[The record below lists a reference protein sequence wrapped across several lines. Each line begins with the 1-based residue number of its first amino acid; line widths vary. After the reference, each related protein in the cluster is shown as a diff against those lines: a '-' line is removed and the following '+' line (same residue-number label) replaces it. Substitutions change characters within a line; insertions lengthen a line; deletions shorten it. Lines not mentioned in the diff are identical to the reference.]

1 MPMWISIIHYQGG
14 LCIMKLKLLQLGMQ
28 VKKRSPMVMFMG
40 LVAINTKRIL
50 SYDLFLLFKA
60 RVHYLGT
67 YWLVVIRFP
76 MFTESTRK
84 N

>member
-1 MPMWISIIHYQGG
+1 
-14 LCIMKLKLLQLGMQ
+14 MKLKLLQLGMQ

-60 RVHYLGT
+60 RVHYLET
-67 YWLVVIRFP
+67 YLSKEISLLREGRILWKYGFK
-76 MFTESTRK
+76 S
-84 N
+84 